1 MPVSDS
7 SERLKRAKRSVR
19 SRVRALRDAVPPERR
34 EVAAAAIRERALE
47 EIARNGTPA
56 MVMAFWSF
64 GSEVSTAPLLERLS
78 RRGDRVALPR
88 IVGTDLQAR
97 LYRPGD
103 RVTATS
109 FGAMEPEGGAV
120 VDPKEIDVVVTPG
133 IAFDRRG
140 YRVGYG
146 KGYYDRFL
154 SLTGARAVRLALCF
168 ALQVLEDVP
177 AASFDLPV
185 DVIVTEEE
193 RIDCAEVRRRP
204 RA

>member
-1 MPVSDS
+1 VTDP
-7 SERLKRAKRSVR
+7 SEHLKRAKRAVR
-19 SRVRALRDAVPPERR
+19 RRVRALRDAMPPEHR
-34 EVAAAAIRERALE
+34 EPAAAAIRERALE
-47 EIARNGTPA
+47 EIARAGSPA
-56 MVMAFWSF
+56 TVMAFWSF
-64 GSEVSTAPLLERLS
+64 GSEVPTGPLLERLT

-88 IVGTDLQAR
+88 IVGSDLQAR

-103 RVTATS
+103 PVTATS
-109 FGAMEPEGGAV
+109 FGAMEPAGGAF
-120 VDPKEIDVVVTPG
+120 VDPKEFDVVVMPG

-154 SLTGARAVRLALCF
+154 ALTGARAVRLALCF
-168 ALQVLEDVP
+168 AVQVLEDVP

-193 RIDCAEVRRRP
+193 RIDCAESRGRTRS
-204 RA
+204 